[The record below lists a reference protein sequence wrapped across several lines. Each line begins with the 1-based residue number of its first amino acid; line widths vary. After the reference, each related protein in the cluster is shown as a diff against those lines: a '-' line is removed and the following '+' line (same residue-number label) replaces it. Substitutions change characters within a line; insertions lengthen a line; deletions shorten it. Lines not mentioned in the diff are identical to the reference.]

1 MPPQTPYSHD
11 LGAREPVRAM
21 RETIDR
27 IHALTSGWSGERF
40 ERSYAPGKWSARL
53 ILTHLAQSELAF
65 GNRVRMAL
73 SVPNYIAQ
81 PFDQDA
87 WIARESRTGG
97 IEAASALI
105 ALSRMNV
112 VLFESLSPAD
122 RQTTLAHPEYGSLTV
137 EWIIHQIAGH
147 QIHHLAQ
154 LEKIAS
160 LQRG

>member
-1 MPPQTPYSHD
+1 MAPQTPYRND
-11 LGAREPVRAM
+11 LGAREPIRAM

-27 IHALTSGWSGERF
+27 IHSLTAGWPAERF

-73 SVPNYIAQ
+73 SVPNYVAQ
-81 PFDQDA
+81 SFDQDE

-97 IEAASALI
+97 IEAANALI

-154 LEKIAS
+154 LEKIGS
-160 LQRG
+160 Q